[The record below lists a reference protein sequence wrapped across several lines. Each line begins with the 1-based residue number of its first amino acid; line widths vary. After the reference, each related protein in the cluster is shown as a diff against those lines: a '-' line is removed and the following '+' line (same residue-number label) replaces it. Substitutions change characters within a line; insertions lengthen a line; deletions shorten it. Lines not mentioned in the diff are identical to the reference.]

1 MKYLFFAS
9 IVALSFLSCTSSK
22 NSFQSIKKNDTL
34 MSNLNYYEGLRQ
46 YYIGSYSDAITLMN
60 KSISLN
66 SSNDAAYY
74 ILSQIYLGA
83 NNGPLALKNAELAY
97 KADSSNKDYGMLY
110 AQILQRSNKLD
121 SALNVYKSLL
131 ARNPSNTDMLLN
143 MSLIYGYKGDVKQSI
158 KLFDE
163 FSVKFGN
170 NEAVLTSKIKLY
182 MQMNQPDSAI
192 SVASKLIELYPEEPK
207 NFSLLGDIYGTISND
222 SLAIV
227 YHKKALDLAPT
238 FPMAQIGLSDAYR
251 REARYVDYF
260 NVLNDIFRNNDIQN
274 RDKVSYF
281 NQFFENQQFY
291 KVFYPNIDTLI
302 TNFISSY
309 PKDTSIYP
317 IYAEHLTRMGKLDL
331 LNSFLVSKLDSG
343 SKDTTLY
350 AKFIELNFYLK
361 RYDSTATYSDKAIK
375 IFPHNVKFY
384 LYNAYAHFQM
394 KRYDEAISV
403 LKSGLPF
410 VKTDSSKVDMLSMI
424 GDSYHSKGNGTEA
437 FKYYDEAL
445 KINPKNI
452 QVLNNYS
459 YYLSLTDKDLN
470 KALKMINVV
479 LEKEPNNGTYLDTK
493 AWILYKQGKYEE
505 AKEVMRRALIFGGN
519 DSETILEHYGDILE
533 KLKDMDSAVMY
544 WRMSYDKG
552 NRSEELLKKLNLK

>member
-394 KRYDEAISV
+394 KRYDEAINV

>member
-317 IYAEHLTRMGKLDL
+317 IFAEHLTRMGKLDL